1 MDGGD
6 GARNNPTKEPPG
18 TRNVTEHFG
27 RSTSEFFITAPTTCP
42 YLPDR
47 LERKVFT
54 LLQGAS
60 ADRANEVLTHRGFRR
75 SQNIIYRPA
84 CDGCAACVAVRTPTA
99 TFSPSRS
106 QRRVLARNRDVVRRV
121 CEPTATEEQFS
132 LLRAYLDQRHG
143 EGGMAD
149 MTILDYVAMVEETAI
164 DTVMIEYRCR
174 DTDAL
179 LGCALTDRLSDGLS
193 MVYSFFD
200 PGRPQ
205 RSLGSFMILDH
216 INLARR
222 EERAHVYLGYWIEGS
237 PKMAY
242 KARFQPMEQL
252 TRAGWRPLRLETD
265 PPDPISP

>member
-1 MDGGD
+1 M
-6 GARNNPTKEPPG
+6 
-18 TRNVTEHFG
+18 TEHFG
-27 RSTSEFFITAPTTCP
+27 RATSEFFITAPTACP

-84 CDGCAACVAVRTPTA
+84 CDGCSACVAVRTPTS
-99 TFSPSRS
+99 TFKPSRS
-106 QRRVLARNRDVVRRV
+106 QRRVLNRNRDIVRHV
-121 CEPTATEEQFS
+121 HAPVATEEQFS

-149 MTILDYVAMVEETAI
+149 MTILDFVSMVEETAI
-164 DTVMIEYRCR
+164 ETTMIEYRHR
-174 DTDAL
+174 RSGAL
-179 LGCALTDRLSDGLS
+179 LACALTDRLSDGLS

-200 PGRPQ
+200 PSEAR

-216 INLARR
+216 IRLAA
-222 EERAHVYLGYWIEGS
+222 EEGAEHVYLGYWITGS
-237 PKMAY
+237 AKMAY

-252 TRAGWRPLRLETD
+252 TRAGWRPLSLETD
-265 PPDPISP
+265 